1 MTDMISRAD
10 AIAAITQADK
20 DCRGAEGARDNI
32 RAIPAASVADPAQI
46 RADALREAAKKATSF
61 LVGDP
66 LNGVPL
72 RNPMAHEVADAIL
85 AMIPTPP
92 AVSDDVAALEAE
104 IARLT
109 DLCDC
114 DCDNDDCLRC
124 AHYPTI
130 LEQKSAAIAK
140 LKGGA

>member
-1 MTDMISRAD
+1 MTNKPDMISRAD
-10 AIAAITQADK
+10 AIALV
-20 DCRGAEGARDNI
+20 AENSIVNAI
-32 RAIPAASVADPAQI
+32 RAIRALPPAQVADPAQI
-46 RADALREAAKKATSF
+46 REAALREAADMIGRIAEGYEAG
-61 LVGDP
+61 GD
-66 LNGVPL
+66 G
-72 RNPMAHEVADAIL
+72 AIACGL
-85 AMIPTPP
+85 YLTEGNVRALIPTPP

-130 LEQKSAAIAK
+130 LEQKSADLAK
-140 LKGGA
+140 LKGGES